1 MKKNIHSIC
10 IYLFIHLFDKYLL
23 STYYVLDALPGA
35 DDTATTKKDTTNRG
49 ICLRLNISI

>member
-23 STYYVLDALPGA
+23 STYYVLDALPVLMIQQQQKRIPPTEGFV
-35 DDTATTKKDTTNRG
+35 
-49 ICLRLNISI
+49 